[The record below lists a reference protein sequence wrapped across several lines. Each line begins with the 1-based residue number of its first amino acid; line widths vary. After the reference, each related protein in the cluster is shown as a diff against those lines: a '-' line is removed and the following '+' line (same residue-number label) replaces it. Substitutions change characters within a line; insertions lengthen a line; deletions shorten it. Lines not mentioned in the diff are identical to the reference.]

1 MSFEFQAEKAAPSD
15 RVNHKIPDRTYTA
28 GFTGYRIYQRPN
40 RDTGVM
46 EDRLAWTFN
55 VITKKGEFELPGFT
69 STKWGNADKPSVA
82 REWVAAMLNMPVGS
96 AELPRKLDDLVGRQV
111 QVLTMTIGEG
121 DQARSIIKAVL
132 PNADELDF

>member
-82 REWVAAMLNMPVGS
+82 REWVAAMLNRPVGS
-96 AELPRKLDDLVGRQV
+96 ADLPRKLDELVGRAV

>member
-82 REWVAAMLNMPVGS
+82 REWVAAMLNKPVGS
-96 AELPRKLDDLVGRQV
+96 ADLPRKLDDLVGRSV

>member
-40 RDTGVM
+40 RDTGLM

-96 AELPRKLDDLVGRQV
+96 ADLPRKLDDLVGRQV

-121 DQARSIIKAVL
+121 DSQRSIIKAVL

>member
-82 REWVAAMLNMPVGS
+82 REWVAAMLNKPVGS
-96 AELPRKLDDLVGRQV
+96 ADLPRKLDDLVGRQV

-121 DQARSIIKAVL
+121 EQARSIIKAVL

>member
-15 RVNHKIPDRTYTA
+15 RVNHRIPDRTYTA

-82 REWVAAMLNMPVGS
+82 REWVAAMLNKPVGS
-96 AELPRKLDDLVGRQV
+96 ADLPRKLDDLVGRQV
-111 QVLTMTIGEG
+111 QVLTKTIGEG

>member
-15 RVNHKIPDRTYTA
+15 RVNHRIPDRTYTA

-40 RDTGVM
+40 RDTGVI

-82 REWVAAMLNMPVGS
+82 REWVAAMLNKPVGS
-96 AELPRKLDDLVGRQV
+96 ADLPRKLDDLVGRSV

>member
-1 MSFEFQAEKAAPSD
+1 MSFEFQAEEAAPSD

-82 REWVAAMLNMPVGS
+82 REWVAAMLNKPVGS
-96 AELPRKLDDLVGRQV
+96 ADLPRKLDDLVGRSV

>member
-15 RVNHKIPDRTYTA
+15 RVNHRIPDRTYTA

-82 REWVAAMLNMPVGS
+82 REWVAAMLNKPVGS
-96 AELPRKLDDLVGRQV
+96 ADLPRKLDDLVGRSV

>member
-1 MSFEFQAEKAAPSD
+1 MSFEFQPEKAAPSD

-82 REWVAAMLNMPVGS
+82 REWVAAMLNKPVGS
-96 AELPRKLDDLVGRQV
+96 ADLPRKLDDLVGRQV

>member
-82 REWVAAMLNMPVGS
+82 REWVAAMLNKPVGS
-96 AELPRKLDDLVGRQV
+96 ADLPRKLDDLVGRQV

>member
-40 RDTGVM
+40 RDTGLM

-69 STKWGNADKPSVA
+69 STKWGNGDKPSVA
-82 REWVAAMLNMPVGS
+82 REWVAAMVGKPVTS
-96 AELPRKLDDLVGRQV
+96 MDLPRNLDDLVGRAV

-121 DQARSIIKAVL
+121 DSQRSIIKAVL
-132 PNADELDF
+132 PTADDLDF